1 MITGEY
7 IIEFVGIDSKGLE
20 IAKGNSVI
28 SNVELN
34 DAYDFYNTVI
44 NNIINDYPILSSVRI
59 VGVFKL

>member
-7 IIEFVGIDSKGLE
+7 IIDFIGSDKNGFE

-28 SNVELN
+28 DNVEFDN
-34 DAYDFYNTVI
+34 AVDFYNTVVGDI
-44 NNIINDYPILSSVRI
+44 KEEFPDISHVRI

>member
-7 IIEFVGIDSKGLE
+7 IIDFIGSDKNGFE

-28 SNVELN
+28 DNVEFDN
-34 DAYDFYNTVI
+34 AVDFYNTVVGDI
-44 NNIINDYPILSSVRI
+44 KEQHPELSHIRI

>member
-7 IIEFVGIDSKGLE
+7 IIEFVGIDSKGIE

-34 DAYDFYNTVI
+34 DAYDFYSTAI
-44 NNIINDYPILSSVRI
+44 NRRLPEQESLNILHPN
-59 VGVFKL
+59 

>member
-7 IIEFVGIDSKGLE
+7 IIEFVGIDSKGIE

-34 DAYDFYNTVI
+34 DAYDFYSTAI
-44 NNIINDYPILSSVRI
+44 NSIINDYPILSSVRI